1 MSMDMEA
8 IYRAVCAYGA
18 SKAAR
23 EPFESDENMAE
34 IKRLL
39 KDAEDERAELLA
51 ENERLHDLAG
61 GWRSI
66 ETAPKDGTMFLCW
79 VSAVR
84 YGETDEGQQYEQD
97 CSQVDECWWR
107 NGPEGD
113 PELGYFDNACGQIG
127 DSQGITHWMPL
138 PPPPE
143 AA

>member
-1 MSMDMEA
+1 MDTEA
-8 IYRAVCAYGA
+8 IWQEIGAYGNA
-18 SKAAR
+18 RWRGMSHEIDAADHL
-23 EPFESDENMAE
+23 SE

-39 KDAEDERAELLA
+39 KEAEDERAELLK

-61 GWRSI
+61 GWMPIDS
-66 ETAPKDGTMFLCW
+66 APKDGTMFLCW

-84 YGETDEGQQYEQD
+84 YED

-127 DSQGITHWMPL
+127 DSQAVTHWRPL
-138 PPPPE
+138 PQPPE